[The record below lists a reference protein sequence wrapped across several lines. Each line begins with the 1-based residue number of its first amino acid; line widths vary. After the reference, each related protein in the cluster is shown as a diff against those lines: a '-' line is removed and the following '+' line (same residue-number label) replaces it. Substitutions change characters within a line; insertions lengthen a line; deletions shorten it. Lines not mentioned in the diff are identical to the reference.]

1 MSASRRMST
10 TTSRRCRYAATISP
24 TQSCGPSSAASA
36 ATWLMVDTHEELD
49 SSTFVAVSMSTAEP
63 ATYPIRHPVIEYD
76 FENVNTL
83 AMRGS
88 SGARLAGLVHE
99 PSRMIWS

>member
-1 MSASRRMST
+1 MPGDRAVVAT
-10 TTSRRCRYAATISP
+10 VQAAT
-24 TQSCGPSSAASA
+24 TKQ
-36 ATWLMVDTHEELD
+36 L
-49 SSTFVAVSMSTAEP
+49 STADP
-63 ATYPIRHPVIEYD
+63 ATYPSLQPVIAYD

-88 SGARLAGLVHE
+88 SGARFAGLVHE